1 MPELP
6 EVETIARGLRP
17 HLENKRIRSVDFRL
31 TRLVEGEPTD
41 LPTFLRGRTLKRI
54 VRRGKYLFLELDQG
68 ALGVH
73 LGMTGQLTYSPPA
86 FEENPS
92 FRRTVTGMQKAVG
105 VHPVDKHTH
114 LVLHFTN
121 GERMLFRDPRTFGK
135 LLPVPDG
142 RWEKLARVN
151 KLGLEPLE
159 GSIAA
164 LAAAFPANSH
174 RNIKSVLLDQSFLA
188 GVGNIYAD
196 EGLFAAG
203 IHPAT
208 PAYRLKPEQVTRLL
222 QEVRAA
228 LKRGIAN
235 QGTTFSDYR
244 KPDGGKGSNQER
256 LQAYGRG
263 GEPCRRCGTLLR
275 KTVVAQRGTVF
286 CPACQPLPNRKSEK
300 SPVSK
305 RRAGA

>member
-17 HLENKRIRSVDFRL
+17 HLEGKRIRSIHFSL
-31 TRLVEGEPTD
+31 PRLVEGEPTD

-73 LGMTGQLTYSPPA
+73 LGMTGQLTHSPPT
-86 FEENPS
+86 FEENPT
-92 FRRTVTGMQKAVG
+92 FRRTVTGMQKAIG

-114 LVLHFTN
+114 LILHFAG
-121 GERMLFRDPRTFGK
+121 GERMLFRDPRTFGR

-142 RWEKLARVN
+142 RWEDLARV
-151 KLGLEPLE
+151 KRLGLEPLE
-159 GSIAA
+159 GSIAN
-164 LAAAFPANSH
+164 LAAAFPKKSH
-174 RNIKSVLLDQSFLA
+174 RNIKSVLLDQAFLA

-203 IHPAT
+203 IHPET
-208 PAYRLKPEQVTRLL
+208 PAYLLKPDQVTCLL
-222 QEVRAA
+222 REVRAA

-263 GEPCRRCGTLLR
+263 GEPCRRCGALLR

-286 CPACQPLPNRKSEK
+286 CPACQPMPKK
-300 SPVSK
+300 T
-305 RRAGA
+305 RRH

>member
-17 HLENKRIRSVDFRL
+17 GLVGKRMEKVDFRL
-31 TRLVEGEPTD
+31 PRMVEGEPKD
-41 LPTFLRGRTLKRI
+41 LKEFLVRRRLQQI
-54 VRRGKYLFLELDQG
+54 IRRGKYLVFELDQG
-68 ALGVH
+68 ALIIH

-86 FEENPS
+86 YKETGD
-92 FRRTVTGMQKAVG
+92 FRRTVTGLQKAVG

-114 LVLHFTN
+114 LTVHFED
-121 GERMLFRDPRTFGK
+121 GSRMLFRDPRTFGK
-135 LLPVPDG
+135 IIPIPSG
-142 RWEKLARVN
+142 KWEKEPRIAR
-151 KLGLEPLE
+151 LGAEPLE
-159 GSIAA
+159 GSPNS
-164 LAAAFPANSH
+164 LAQAFPTASK
-174 RNIKSVLLDQSFLA
+174 RCVKAVLLDQAFLA

-203 IHPAT
+203 IHPNMAADKLT
-208 PAYRLKPEQVTRLL
+208 SAQVQTLMR
-222 QEVRAA
+222 EVRAA

-263 GEPCRRCGTLLR
+263 GEPCRRCGTLLA

-286 CPACQPLPNRKSEK
+286 CPACQPFKSQA
-300 SPVSK
+300 K
-305 RRAGA
+305 RTR